1 MMRAVTPRGLLL
13 VVGQFGLLGLLVVL
27 PGGYV
32 ASGLRS
38 VAMVCVALSGAIL
51 AAAFLAL
58 RPSLTVMPEPKAG
71 APLITTGI
79 YGHVR
84 HPMYSAVMVL
94 GVSLVLVRMTM
105 AAWLTWLALGVVVF
119 LKARYE
125 DALLRERWPLAAE
138 YQRTTGALVPR
149 WSALWRS

>member
-1 MMRAVTPRGLLL
+1 MSAMTPRGVLL
-13 VVGQFGLLGLLVVL
+13 VAGQFGLLGLLVVL

-38 VAMVCVALSGAIL
+38 LAMICVALSGATL

-71 APLITTGI
+71 APLITSGI
-79 YGHVR
+79 YRWVR
-84 HPMYSAVMVL
+84 HPMYSAVILL
-94 GVSLVLVRMTM
+94 GLSLVLVRMTA
-105 AAWLTWLALGVVVF
+105 AAWATWLALVVV
-119 LKARYE
+119 LVVKARYE
-125 DALLRERWPLAAE
+125 DALLRERWPLAVD

-149 WSALWRS
+149 LSALRRP